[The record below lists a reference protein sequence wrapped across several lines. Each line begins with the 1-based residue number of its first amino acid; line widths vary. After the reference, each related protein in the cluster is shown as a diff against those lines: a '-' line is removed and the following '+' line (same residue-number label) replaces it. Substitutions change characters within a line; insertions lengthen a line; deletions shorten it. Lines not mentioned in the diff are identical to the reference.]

1 MILFRR
7 RGTSFNQC
15 CWLRILHAV
24 DRPGRGTSSARNT
37 VSHRILTDTG
47 HHTPVQYRRDLGR
60 TVIPMADNLDPIDPS
75 TAIEMYLD
83 SRRHELA
90 DATLQS
96 HRYRLKQFKKWCAS
110 QGLDNLNDLTGRDL
124 HRFRVKRREEDDLAT
139 ASMKGQLATLRMF
152 LRFCTTIDAV
162 EPELDEKILL
172 PKTTEEDAREKMIE
186 PERAREIR
194 QYLER
199 YRYATLEHA
208 LWETLWN
215 TGIRIGTARGVDV
228 ADYDADEQ
236 YLVIEHRPE
245 EDTPLKNGPHGERF
259 VALSDRVC
267 RVLDDWLEVNHPGLT
282 DEYGRTPLF
291 VTHNGRL
298 SRTHGRTIVY
308 QFTRPCVLTNEC
320 PHDRDLDECPGRASA
335 QAYDCPSS
343 LSPHPIRRGAITYH
357 LQKDTPER
365 VVSGRMDVGL
375 DVLDRHYD
383 ERTPQEKLKQRRR
396 YLPDE

>member
-1 MILFRR
+1 
-7 RGTSFNQC
+7 
-15 CWLRILHAV
+15 
-24 DRPGRGTSSARNT
+24 
-37 VSHRILTDTG
+37 
-47 HHTPVQYRRDLGR
+47 
-60 TVIPMADNLDPIDPS
+60 MADDLDPIDPS
-75 TAIEMYLD
+75 TAIKMYLD

-110 QGLDNLNDLTGRDL
+110 EGVDNLNDLGGRDL

-152 LRFCTTIDAV
+152 LRFCATIDAV
-162 EPELDEKILL
+162 EPDLDEKILL
-172 PKTTEEDAREKMIE
+172 PKTTEEDARDELIDA
-186 PERAREIR
+186 ERANKI
-194 QYLER
+194 LEFLDR

-215 TGIRIGTARGVDV
+215 TGVRIGTARGVDV
-228 ADYDADEQ
+228 ADYDPEEQ

-245 EDTPLKNGPHGERF
+245 EDTPLKNGVQGERF
-259 VALSDRVC
+259 VALTDRVC
-267 RVLDDWLEVNHPGLT
+267 RVLDDWLEVNHSGAT

-291 VTHNGRL
+291 ATRNGRL
-298 SRTHGRTIVY
+298 SRNRGRSIAY
-308 QFTRPCVLTNEC
+308 QYTRPCVLSDDC
-320 PHDRDLDECPGRASA
+320 PHDRDLEDCAGRTTA

-357 LQKDTPER
+357 LQKDTPEQ
-365 VVSGRMDVGL
+365 VVSDRMDVGL
-375 DVLDRHYD
+375 DVLERHYD
-383 ERTPQEKLKQRRR
+383 ERSPQEKLRQRRR

>member
-1 MILFRR
+1 VDST
-7 RGTSFNQC
+7 GY
-15 CWLRILHAV
+15 HA
-24 DRPGRGTSSARNT
+24 
-37 VSHRILTDTG
+37 
-47 HHTPVQYRRDLGR
+47 PVQYRRDLGR
-60 TVIPMADNLDPIDPS
+60 TVTPMVDDLDPIDPS
-75 TAIEMYLD
+75 TATEMYLD

-90 DATLQS
+90 DATIQA
-96 HRYRLKQFKKWCAS
+96 HRYRLKQFEQWCAS
-110 QGLDNLNDLTGRDL
+110 EEIDNLNTLTGRDL
-124 HRFRVKRREEDDLAT
+124 HCFRVKRREEDDLAT

-152 LRFCTTIDAV
+152 LRFCATIDAV

-172 PKTTEEDAREKMIE
+172 PKTTEDDARDEMIDT
-186 PERAREIR
+186 ERATKILE
-194 QYLER
+194 YLER

-236 YLVIEHRPE
+236 YLVIEHRPD
-245 EDTPLKNGPHGERF
+245 EDTPLKNGAQGERF
-259 VALSDRVC
+259 VALSERVC
-267 RVLDDWLEVNHPGLT
+267 RVLDDWLDVNHPGTT
-282 DEYGRTPLF
+282 DGFGRTPLF
-291 VTHNGRL
+291 VTRNGRL
-298 SRTHGRTIVY
+298 SRTHGRTIAY

-320 PHDRDLDECPGRASA
+320 PHNRELDDCSGRSTA

-365 VVSGRMDVGL
+365 VVSDRMDVGL